1 MAALNHRDINIMA
14 YIANTPS
21 AYVGQSVGNGQCVAY
36 TQKAANMPRTVAW
49 RRGALVKGNMSIA
62 PGTAIATFDGNG
74 RYGNHTDG
82 SSHAA
87 IYLGQDASGIVVLD
101 QWMTHRTLANGQR
114 VATPHAV
121 SKRIIRFHKAP
132 RAENNGDN
140 YYVVE

>member
-1 MAALNHRDINIMA
+1 MA
-14 YIANTPS
+14 YIASTPS
-21 AYVGQSVGNGQCVAY
+21 AYVGKSVGNGQCVAY

-49 RRGALVKGNMSIA
+49 KRGALVKGNTAIA
-62 PGTAIATFDGNG
+62 PGTAVATFDANG

-87 IYLGQDASGIVVLD
+87 IYLGQDASGIQVLD
-101 QWMTHRTLANGQR
+101 QWMTYKKLPSGER
-114 VATPHAV
+114 VATPHYV
-121 SKRIIRFHKAP
+121 SKRTIRFHKAP

>member
-1 MAALNHRDINIMA
+1 MA
-14 YIANTPS
+14 YIASTPS
-21 AYVGQSVGNGQCVAY
+21 AYVGKSVGNGQCVAY

-49 RRGALVKGNMSIA
+49 KRGALVKGNTAIA
-62 PGTAIATFDGNG
+62 LGTAIATFDANG

-87 IYLGQDASGIVVLD
+87 IYLGQDASGIQVLD
-101 QWMTHRTLANGQR
+101 QWMTYKKLPSGER
-114 VATPHAV
+114 VATPHYV
-121 SKRIIRFHKAP
+121 SKRTIRFHKAP

>member
-1 MAALNHRDINIMA
+1 MA
-14 YIANTPS
+14 YIASTPS
-21 AYVGQSVGNGQCVAY
+21 AYVGKSVGNGQCVAY

-49 RRGALVKGNMSIA
+49 KRGALVKGNTSIA
-62 PGTAIATFDGNG
+62 PGTAIATFDANG

-87 IYLGQDASGIVVLD
+87 IYLGLDASGIQVLD
-101 QWMTHRTLANGQR
+101 QWMTYKKLPGGER
-114 VATPHAV
+114 VATPHYV
-121 SKRIIRFHKAP
+121 SKRTIRFHKAP